1 MQGRRPVDFSV
12 AEGMRTVLQTKQ
24 VLYLEPR
31 RLGDRLRVILLEPV
45 GEADEGALSVAGVV
59 DLVAPTDGELQPAR
73 LLLDDGW
80 LELTWLD

>member
-1 MQGRRPVDFSV
+1 MEGRRPVDFSV
-12 AEGMRTVLQTKQ
+12 AEGMRTALQTKQ

-31 RLGDRLRVILLEPV
+31 RLGDRLRVILLERV
-45 GEADEGALSVAGVV
+45 GEADGDALSVAGVV
-59 DLVAPTDGELQPAR
+59 DLVASTDGELQPAR